1 MKSLADV
8 QFKVAMDNEQA
19 KLKNHHTIT
28 VNVSFDG
35 VDEKLV
41 QEMAMKA
48 QIVAWQS
55 QIRANWDQFITDGL
69 PKTITFG
76 EALYESKRGVV
87 TEEKAKAV
95 LIKQL
100 STMTQEEKL
109 AYLRECG
116 LL

>member
-1 MKSLADV
+1 MKDV
-8 QFKVAMDNEQA
+8 KVTFKVAMDNEQA
-19 KLKNHHTIT
+19 KLKNHST
-28 VNVSFDG
+28 VEFTCSFDG
-35 VDEKLV
+35 VSENTV
-41 QEMAMKA
+41 QEMALKA

-55 QIRANWDQFITDGL
+55 QIRANWDEFITDGV
-69 PKTITFG
+69 PSTVTFG
-76 EALYESKRGVV
+76 EALYESKKGQV
-87 TEEKAKAV
+87 TEAKAKAV